1 MDVLVVLATTISYF
15 YSLMVVIVAMF
26 LQEEVSPVTFFET
39 TPMLM
44 VFISLGRW
52 LEHIAKVSLDT
63 CLLQTPLSASHPQL
77 CTSSRWQLETR
88 QRLYCVV
95 CVVLCC
101 LCCVVCVAGAS
112 GSQIIVVISVL
123 SFFSFFFLFLSF
135 FLFICN

>member
-77 CTSSRWQLETR
+77 CTSSRWQLETC

-95 CVVLCC
+95 CVV

-123 SFFSFFFLFLSF
+123 SFFSSF
-135 FLFICN
+135 FSFFVILFIYL

>member
-63 CLLQTPLSASHPQL
+63 CLLQTTLSASHPQL
-77 CTSSRWQLETR
+77 CTSSHWQLETR
-88 QRLYCVV
+88 QRLC
-95 CVVLCC
+95 CVVLFV
-101 LCCVVCVAGAS
+101 LLVLVAAR
-112 GSQIIVVISVL
+112 
-123 SFFSFFFLFLSF
+123 
-135 FLFICN
+135 

>member
-26 LQEEVSPVTFFET
+26 LREEVSPVTFFET

-63 CLLQTPLSASHPQL
+63 RLFQTPLSACHPQL
-77 CTSSRWQLETR
+77 CMSARGQLETR
-88 QRLYCVV
+88 QRLC
-95 CVVLCC
+95 CIALFVL
-101 LCCVVCVAGAS
+101 LVLVAAK
-112 GSQIIVVISVL
+112 
-123 SFFSFFFLFLSF
+123 
-135 FLFICN
+135 